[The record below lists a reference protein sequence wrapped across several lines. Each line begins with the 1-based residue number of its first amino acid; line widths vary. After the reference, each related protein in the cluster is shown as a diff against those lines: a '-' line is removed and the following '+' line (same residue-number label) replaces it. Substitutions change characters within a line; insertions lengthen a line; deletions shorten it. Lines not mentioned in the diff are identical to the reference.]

1 MARTSARSVMTR
13 SLASVLLFLTL
24 VAPLAACKK
33 DSGKCEKLV
42 DMAFKCD
49 EDLKSASAE
58 EKKTTKLMM
67 GAMCEEAFRNDTSS
81 VSGESKKLVTEM
93 YEGIRKRAECASKAT
108 TCEQYEACETDK

>member
-1 MARTSARSVMTR
+1 MTR
-13 SLASVLLFLTL
+13 SIASVLLALGL
-24 VAPLAACKK
+24 AAPLAACNK
-33 DSGKCEKLV
+33 DSAKCEKLV

-49 EDLKSASAE
+49 EDMKSASAE

-67 GAMCEEAFRNDTSS
+67 GSMCVEAFRNDTSS

-108 TCEQYEACETDK
+108 TCEQYEACETEK